1 MLSPHI
7 VSALIAA
14 READL
19 QRGAELARRR
29 HVDPPAPAP
38 VMPRP
43 TRRRRTR
50 VDRPR
55 RHVRLV

>member
-7 VSALIAA
+7 VSALVAA

-29 HVDPPAPAP
+29 HLDPPAPAQVTAP
-38 VMPRP
+38 PAP
-43 TRRRRTR
+43 RRRTR
-50 VDRPR
+50 VDRRR
-55 RHVRLV
+55 RHLRLG